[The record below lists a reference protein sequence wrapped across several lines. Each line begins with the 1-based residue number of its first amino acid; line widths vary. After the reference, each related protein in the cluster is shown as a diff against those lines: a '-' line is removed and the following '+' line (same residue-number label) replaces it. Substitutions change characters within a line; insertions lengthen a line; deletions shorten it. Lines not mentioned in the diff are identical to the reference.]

1 MDIRINTNTN
11 ISKVNFEA
19 SKPVAQQTNQ
29 PGVGSSLSITQ
40 APAAAVDDTMGID
53 VPEATLTREDPLG
66 KLVSSAFNLAAPP
79 MPEFR

>member
-40 APAAAVDDTMGID
+40 APAASVDDTMGID
-53 VPEATLTREDPLG
+53 IPEVALTRTDSLG
-66 KLVSSAFNLAAPP
+66 SLISAAFNLSAPP
-79 MPEFR
+79 MPEFK